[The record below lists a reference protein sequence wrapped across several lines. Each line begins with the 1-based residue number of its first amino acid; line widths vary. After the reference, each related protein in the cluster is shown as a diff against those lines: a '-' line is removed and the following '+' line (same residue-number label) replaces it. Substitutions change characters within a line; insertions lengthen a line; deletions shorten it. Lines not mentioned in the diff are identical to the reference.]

1 MKPRNTSLQISFN
14 GLAVL
19 KGDSEP
25 LPLSALTEDCHVH
38 GELQIRIGDSLLP
51 HLGYLGPDDVCFSTW
66 LVELDNVLKEFEG
79 KRIAQYL
86 FDEGEQGQPAFLFER
101 EGEQMFLSII
111 HSEISEGKGDH
122 KCQKVAFTYLEFVNQ
137 VKRLQSSFLTELKM
151 EAPATYKK
159 WIASLLTTG

>member
-1 MKPRNTSLQISFN
+1 
-14 GLAVL
+14 
-19 KGDSEP
+19 
-25 LPLSALTEDCHVH
+25 
-38 GELQIRIGDSLLP
+38 
-51 HLGYLGPDDVCFSTW
+51 LGPDDVCFSTW

-86 FDEGEQGQPAFLFER
+86 FDEGEQDQPAFLFER

-111 HSEISEGKGDH
+111 DSEISEGKGDH
-122 KCQKVAFTYLEFVNQ
+122 KWQKVAFSYQEFVDQ